1 MTEILVHMCPAADW
15 EASVAAGEVAPASLA
30 EQGFVHLSTP
40 QQVHLPANRLFAGR
54 RDIVLLSVDPTRLKG
69 RLEWEPGVPGGPG
82 SMLFPHL
89 YGPVPLTAVVEV
101 QPYLPDDD
109 GTFVAVG

>member
-1 MTEILVHMCPAADW
+1 
-15 EASVAAGEVAPASLA
+15 
-30 EQGFVHLSTP
+30 
-40 QQVHLPANRLFAGR
+40 
-54 RDIVLLSVDPTRLKG
+54 
-69 RLEWEPGVPGGPG
+69 
-82 SMLFPHL
+82 MLFPHL